1 MPCPTGKVV
10 AASQAHKTSDV
21 RKATAKS
28 VAVSP
33 NEMAKVQ
40 SAITQLG
47 LEIGRA
53 VRKETKTSFCLSPLS
68 IAAVLGMILKGLSER
83 DKRAFIERLSLDTL
97 DEKQIHIALNQILS
111 SLVVTT
117 EKTKISVANAIGV
130 ADNAVN
136 ADYLEAFKELYKG
149 EIFQVTQANA
159 IQTINQW
166 VKKNTNDQIPE
177 LFAPGSIDNLTCILV
192 NALAFSAE
200 WQKKFP
206 PAQEGIF
213 TTKGGDTVSCLMMRE
228 TLSAR
233 FSEGEDY
240 KMVQI
245 PYSNPEGHE
254 LSFIAFLPKDPKS
267 DLAVLQNNLTAD
279 RLASIR
285 SMSANRS
292 VNVTMPK
299 LDVKTK
305 VDNLLDILRSLDLP
319 VDGPLTELAS
329 ANTHLSK
336 IVHQAKLDLDEE
348 RTTGAAA
355 TGAIAVR
362 SMGMPPETIDLS
374 RPFLYFVMDGNNVIF
389 EGSAEDKSV
398 LKTSK

>member
-1 MPCPTGKVV
+1 MPCPTGKVM
-10 AASQAHKTSDV
+10 AASQAHKTAEA

-28 VAVSP
+28 VDVTSS
-33 NEMAKVQ
+33 EIAKVQ

-47 LEIGRA
+47 LEIGQA

-68 IAAVLGMILKGLSER
+68 IAAVLGMILKGLN
-83 DKRAFIERLSLDTL
+83 DKDKKAFIERLSLDTL
-97 DEKQIHIALNQILS
+97 SEQQIHIALNQILS

-117 EKTKISVANAIGV
+117 EKTKISLANAIGV

-206 PAQEGIF
+206 PAVEGAF
-213 TTKGGDTVSCLMMRE
+213 MTKGGDQLSCMMMRE
-228 TLSAR
+228 TLFAR
-233 FSEGEDY
+233 YSDGEDY

-245 PYSNPEGHE
+245 PYTNPEGHE
-254 LSFIAFLPKDPKS
+254 LSFVAFLPKDPKS
-267 DLAVLQNNLTAD
+267 DLALLQKNLTSD
-279 RLASIR
+279 RLDSIR
-285 SMSANRS
+285 ASASNKN
-292 VNVTMPK
+292 VTVTMPK
-299 LDVKTK
+299 LNVKTK
-305 VDNLLDILRSLDLP
+305 VDNLLEILRALDLP

-329 ANTHLSK
+329 ANTYISK

-362 SMGMPPETIDLS
+362 SMAMPPEVIDLT

-389 EGSAEDKSV
+389 EGSVEDKSV
-398 LKTSK
+398 LVTHS